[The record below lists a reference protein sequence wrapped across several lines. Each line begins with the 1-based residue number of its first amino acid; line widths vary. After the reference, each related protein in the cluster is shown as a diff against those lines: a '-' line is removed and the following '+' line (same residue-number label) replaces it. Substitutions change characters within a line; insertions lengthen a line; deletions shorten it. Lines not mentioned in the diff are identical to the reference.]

1 MIYKTEGAFI
11 VLCNYQYQH
20 MKIYHQQIC
29 NIPGR
34 QNPKHS
40 AKKEN
45 Y

>member
-11 VLCNYQYQH
+11 VLRNYKYQH
-20 MKIYHQQIC
+20 MKNYHWQIC
-29 NIPGR
+29 SIPGR